1 MPRAAILSEQVIP
14 SSSQGKAARVT
25 ARAVE
30 RSPSL
35 GGHPGAGSGS
45 RAAELDGTDVGE
57 READSTRARSGQA
70 CDPWV
75 RGLEAPGEH
84 GVSSVALMA
93 LSVREG

>member
-1 MPRAAILSEQVIP
+1 M
-14 SSSQGKAARVT
+14 
-25 ARAVE
+25 E

-57 READSTRARSGQA
+57 RETDSTRARSGQA

-75 RGLEAPGEH
+75 RGLEVPGEQ

-93 LSVREG
+93 LSVRAC

>member
-1 MPRAAILSEQVIP
+1 VIP
-14 SSSQGKAARVT
+14 SSSKGKAAHVT

-35 GGHPGAGSGS
+35 GGHLGARSAS

-75 RGLEAPGEH
+75 RGLEVLGEH

-93 LSVREG
+93 LSVRAG

>member
-1 MPRAAILSEQVIP
+1 MTLSEQGIP
-14 SSSQGKAARVT
+14 SSSRGKAAHVT

-35 GGHPGAGSGS
+35 GGHPGAGSGG
-45 RAAELDGTDVGE
+45 RAVELDGTDVGE

-93 LSVREG
+93 LSVQAG